1 MKIFAESERLILR
14 ELVPEDVDG
23 MFELDSDPEVHKFLG
38 NKPLISREQSAK
50 VITFVRQ
57 QYQEHGIGRWA
68 VVDRKTKNFVGWAG
82 LKFVTELNNNHQ
94 NYYDIGYRLIR
105 KYWSKGIATEAAFLT
120 LDYAFNTMQLQQV
133 YAAADANNKA
143 SIKVLE
149 KIGMQFVETYFDDGT
164 PWNWYKIERLD
175 YTINRQSKR

>member
-14 ELVPEDVDG
+14 ELVPADVDG

-38 NKPLISREQSAK
+38 NKPLTSKEQSAN

-68 VVDRKTKNFVGWAG
+68 IVYRETNIFIGWAG
-82 LKFVTELNNNHQ
+82 LKFVIELNNNHQ

-120 LDYAFNTMQLQQV
+120 LDYAFNTMKLQQV
-133 YAAADANNKA
+133 YAAADANNMA

-149 KIGMQFVETYFDDGT
+149 KIGMQFVETYFDEDT
-164 PWNWYKIERLD
+164 PWNWYKIERSD
-175 YTINRQSKR
+175 YTINRQSIR